1 MTTFLLD
8 LWQDLRAKRLW
19 PVAVALL
26 AATVAV
32 PALMFKPA
40 SSGPPAS
47 GSAQAD
53 DGAKLP
59 SVALDAS
66 SVENSHLNVFSE
78 KDPFAALKD
87 NTGTGNLT
95 GGGNGGGNTAGQSV
109 SKAASGAGASSSSG
123 PSDTGAGGTGT
134 APTGPDGN
142 PVSPGLHY
150 FTYTADLRFGPAGD
164 VKTYKSVKELEV
176 LPNGKNPIVSFMGV
190 KNGKT
195 AVFFIADPGFRAD
208 GEGKCQPS
216 NDQCR
221 FVYLKKDAD
230 HNEET
235 LSAQGGQVQY
245 TLILTDL
252 HVKNLSESDAVG
264 NTTPD
269 KSPSGGSKRKGKVFP
284 TLLNIPSLTAK

>member
-1 MTTFLLD
+1 
-8 LWQDLRAKRLW
+8 
-19 PVAVALL
+19 
-26 AATVAV
+26 V

-47 GSAQAD
+47 GTAHAD

-66 SVENSHLNVFSE
+66 SVENSHLNVFDE

-87 NTGTGNLT
+87 ATGDTLP
-95 GGGNGGGNTAGQSV
+95 GGGAGGGDSAGNSA
-109 SKAASGAGASSSSG
+109 SKAVTDAGSSSSG
-123 PSDTGAGGTGT
+123 GGGVSDTGGGGTGN

-150 FTYTADLRFGPAGD
+150 FTYTADLRFGQAGH

-176 LPNGKNPIVSFMGV
+176 LPNGDNPIVSFMGV

-208 GEGKCQPS
+208 GEGHCQPS
-216 NDQCR
+216 NADCR
-221 FVYLKKDAD
+221 FVYLRKDDD

-245 TLILTDL
+245 TLILKDL

-264 NTTPD
+264 DTTPD
-269 KSPSGGSKRKGKVFP
+269 KSPSGSSKRKGKGKVLP